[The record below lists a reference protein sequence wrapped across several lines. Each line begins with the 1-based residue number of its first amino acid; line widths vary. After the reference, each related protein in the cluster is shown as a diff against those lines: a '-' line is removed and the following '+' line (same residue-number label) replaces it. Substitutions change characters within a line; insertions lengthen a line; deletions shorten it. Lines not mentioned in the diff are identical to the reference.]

1 MIHRQQDER
10 STTMRLGL
18 EAGQL
23 TLELAVEMGIEGVPI
38 SAERLVN
45 EGVQATLAPL
55 RERNLQ
61 VCQIGAFGFN
71 PLSID
76 VERQA
81 QQAEILRQAIPLAPE
96 TGCPYLVICGGNYHP
111 SGFAAGDRRNFS
123 KQALDEV
130 AEALAPLLT
139 LAEQHGVYLSI
150 EPYLKTAIH
159 NPERFLALQERV
171 RSPHLRVNIDVTSLY
186 AYWDLWDPREVVQRT
201 CTMLAG
207 HYGLAHVKEIVLS
220 EGFHIHAN
228 LAPLGR
234 GPTNWAEVL
243 RLISP
248 HLPEDSWVI
257 LEHVATRE
265 ECYTSLTTLRAAAQV
280 AGVTL
285 D

>member
-1 MIHRQQDER
+1 
-10 STTMRLGL
+10 MRLGL

-23 TLELAVEMGIEGVPI
+23 TLELAVEMGIKGVPI
-38 SAERLVN
+38 SAERLVQ

-55 RERNLQ
+55 RERGLQ

-76 VERQA
+76 QERQA
-81 QQAEILRQAIPLAPE
+81 QQADMLRQAIPLAPE

-111 SGFAAGDRRNFS
+111 SGFAAGDRRNFTE
-123 KQALDEV
+123 QALDEV
-130 AEALAPLLT
+130 AEGLAPLLA
-139 LAEQHGVYLSI
+139 LAERHGIYLSI

-159 NPERFLALQERV
+159 SAERFLALQERV
-171 RSPHLRVNIDVTSLY
+171 RSPHLRANIDVTSLY
-186 AYWDLWDPREVVQRT
+186 AYWDLWDPRDLVQRT

-207 HYGLAHVKEIVLS
+207 HYGLVHVKEIALS

-228 LAPLGR
+228 LAPVGR

-243 RLISP
+243 RLIAP

-257 LEHVATRE
+257 LEHVPTRE
-265 ECYTSLTTLRAAAQV
+265 EGYANLAALGAAAQA

-285 D
+285 G